1 MTAGPRRARGTPEWA
16 QGQAA
21 LLRGGFGFS
30 GSPAALD
37 VQPPIGGGFRLG
49 RERRG
54 WGVDS
59 RQYSLAS
66 ITVMTRSVTVGSLG
80 SGEW

>member
-1 MTAGPRRARGTPEWA
+1 MPRPPARTRHAVSEA

-30 GSPAALD
+30 SSAAALD
-37 VQPPIGGGFRLG
+37 AHASGRRDWGG
-49 RERRG
+49 
-54 WGVDS
+54 DS